1 MVKQITTGKNF
12 LFAKVDTHEYISS
25 YNLENSRLLMAQIIN
40 MEFFKVCSELNNNN
54 YEIYD
59 FEIIN
64 HNEAIIFA
72 LIKNIFKEI
81 TTTQQYYC
89 FRVKLEMTNEAA
101 AFTLRP
107 DFELGKQMLT
117 NLTCNSNS
125 NKKIVAQHLPVKHMK
140 NVYKLISQNKVHF
153 EQHITFNDGYQL
165 NFITETILGM
175 VFKMASKKII
185 KFVREL

>member
-1 MVKQITTGKNF
+1 MVKHITTGKNF
-12 LFAKVDTHEYISS
+12 LFEKVDTHEYVSS
-25 YNLENSRLLMAQIIN
+25 YNLENSRIMMAQIIN
-40 MEFFKVCSELNNNN
+40 MEFFKVCSELNSNN
-54 YEIYD
+54 YDIYD

-101 AFTLRP
+101 TFTLTP
-107 DFELGKQMLT
+107 DFKLGLQMLT
-117 NLTCNSNS
+117 KLSG
-125 NKKIVAQHLPVKHMK
+125 NKKIVAQHLPIQQMK

-153 EQHITFNDGYQL
+153 EQHINFNDGYQL

-185 KFVREL
+185 KFVKEL